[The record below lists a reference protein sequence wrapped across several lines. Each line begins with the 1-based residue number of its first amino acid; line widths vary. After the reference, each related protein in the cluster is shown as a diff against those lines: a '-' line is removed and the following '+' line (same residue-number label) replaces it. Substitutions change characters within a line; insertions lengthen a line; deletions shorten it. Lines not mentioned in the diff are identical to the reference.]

1 MAGAAAPILIG
12 SAVGAVTNRK
22 NPLQGALLG
31 GALGG
36 FGSAFTGFGSLGNA
50 AANTANTAATTVANT
65 TANTA
70 ANTAA
75 TNLMPGAVGAFGQP
89 VPAMASATPGI
100 FSNATYPLAVSQPLS
115 SAAGQ
120 TAGMETTFG
129 PVELL
134 LNPNIQSS
142 SLNDESL
149 LQKIGTGAGELG
161 QYAQQNPVLTQMA
174 MQSAQQMMQQ
184 PQRQASPP
192 GLLRGSQMQVAAP
205 QYQVGIPKVSLI

>member
-1 MAGAAAPILIG
+1 M
-12 SAVGAVTNRK
+12 K
-22 NPLQGALLG
+22 
-31 GALGG
+31 
-36 FGSAFTGFGSLGNA
+36 
-50 AANTANTAATTVANT
+50 
-65 TANTA
+65 
-70 ANTAA
+70 
-75 TNLMPGAVGAFGQP
+75 
-89 VPAMASATPGI
+89 
-100 FSNATYPLAVSQPLS
+100 
-115 SAAGQ
+115 
-120 TAGMETTFG
+120 ETTFG